1 MHEHNVVCMIPPFR
15 IQATMGVVHTLQPRQ
30 VDLEEIAVRWKLEQT
45 LDQEGGGAAGK
56 RHDSHLRH
64 NEKCVATIQLRRD
77 GTVMTRFEGKDVV
90 RKETSSVLL
99 LFNP

>member
-1 MHEHNVVCMIPPFR
+1 
-15 IQATMGVVHTLQPRQ
+15 MGVVHTLQPRQ

-45 LDQEGGGAAGK
+45 LDQEGGSGK
-56 RHDSHLRH
+56 RDDYHQRPP

-90 RKETSSVLL
+90 RKEASVCFCCLICS
-99 LFNP
+99 

>member
-1 MHEHNVVCMIPPFR
+1 
-15 IQATMGVVHTLQPRQ
+15 MGIVHTLQPRQ

-45 LDQEGGGAAGK
+45 LDQEKGSGSIQNDYNSRRA
-56 RHDSHLRH
+56 SP

-90 RKETSSVLL
+90 RKEEAS
-99 LFNP
+99 